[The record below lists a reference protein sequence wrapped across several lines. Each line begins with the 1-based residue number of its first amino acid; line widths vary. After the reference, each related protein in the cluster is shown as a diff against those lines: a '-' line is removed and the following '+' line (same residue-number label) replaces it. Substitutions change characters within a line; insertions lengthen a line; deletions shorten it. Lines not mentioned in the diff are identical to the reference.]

1 MTKKRPKKIET
12 CQLLERVRQVV
23 ESGDY
28 LDTRHAEERRSQRGI
43 SRLEMESVL
52 TTGRHEKAKDQFQE
66 AYEAWNYAIR
76 GRTIDKRDLR
86 VVVSF
91 EEKMLVITAIEIG
104 K

>member
-1 MTKKRPKKIET
+1 MTKKRPEKLESRE
-12 CQLLERVRQVV
+12 LLERVRQAI

-28 LDTRHAEERRSQRGI
+28 LDTRHAQDRRSQREI

-52 TTGRHEKAKDQFQE
+52 KTGRHEKAKDQFHE

-76 GRTIDKRDLR
+76 GKTIDKRDLR

>member
-1 MTKKRPKKIET
+1 MTKQRPEKLQSRE
-12 CQLLERVRQVV
+12 LLERVRQVV